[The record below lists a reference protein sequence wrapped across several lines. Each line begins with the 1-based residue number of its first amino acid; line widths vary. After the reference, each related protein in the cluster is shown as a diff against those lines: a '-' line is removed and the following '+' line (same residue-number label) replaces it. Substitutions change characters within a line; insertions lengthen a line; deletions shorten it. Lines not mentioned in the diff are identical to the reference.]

1 MLITSHT
8 GGLISFTP
16 APKHP
21 AWTCP
26 HTRFLGYTPASQVK
40 PHLHVDY
47 DDMTYFPTVWFNE
60 FWLLRDKMVPLN
72 GSVAEVPLQ
81 LSVYPLSLWKF
92 TIYLQMDQ
100 SFSMQAR
107 PSGLPCSRH

>member
-1 MLITSHT
+1 
-8 GGLISFTP
+8 
-16 APKHP
+16 
-21 AWTCP
+21 
-26 HTRFLGYTPASQVK
+26 
-40 PHLHVDY
+40 
-47 DDMTYFPTVWFNE
+47 MTYYPTVWFNE

-107 PSGLPCSRH
+107 HFGLPCSRSPAELCLAFRFKGRARGSVQFELSLGLWLPNFVCVLAP